1 MATPIPLYTGARAS
15 SIHPSFASSTTVSL
29 SHSRLNR
36 NRYSRIL
43 EFRGFSSVNFFPSF
57 FPLPSPPSFFLCY
70 TLDPRTGNWISPALS
85 MPWKFIA
92 IHGGWEFRG
101 AGCSDPE
108 STDEGVWM
116 VSLGSFIVIVLYFPF
131 LFLSSSGIFFSTRI
145 KYKFFLSFKFS
156 SSFHFIFSLR
166 GNIS

>member
-57 FPLPSPPSFFLCY
+57 FPSPLPLLFSF
-70 TLDPRTGNWISPALS
+70 
-85 MPWKFIA
+85 A
-92 IHGGWEFRG
+92 IHSIRARVTESRRHYQCRGNLSPSTVDGNFEEQDAPIRRVRMKVYGWFRL
-101 AGCSDPE
+101 A
-108 STDEGVWM
+108 VL
-116 VSLGSFIVIVLYFPF
+116 SL
-131 LFLSSSGIFFSTRI
+131 LFYI
-145 KYKFFLSFKFS
+145 FLSFS
-156 SSFHFIFSLR
+156 SLR
-166 GNIS
+166 VESFFQLG